1 MIKDIEPKKRRY
13 NLYQKLAEYGI
24 DKEQFLQK
32 CIDSGYTKEEV
43 DKYVEKGDVPVQIN
57 ILLYKILREAEEE
70 NIYYGSMPFMEMHLY
85 KRKLSGQVQYYYE
98 DEIEK
103 NECPLCGFSLIDIE
117 IKDTPLN
124 IYGYDKANFKQI
136 KYCDSCKKYHVI
148 YKKEGMKD
156 EM

>member
-43 DKYVEKGDVPVQIN
+43 DKYVEEGDIPVQIN

-70 NIYYGSMPFMEMHLY
+70 NIYYGSMPFIEMHLY
-85 KRKLSGQVQYYYE
+85 KRKLSNRVQYYYE
-98 DEIEK
+98 DELQH
-103 NECPLCGFSLIDIE
+103 NECPICGFNLIDKD
-117 IKDTPLN
+117 IKDPNTPLD
-124 IYGYDKANFKQI
+124 IYGYEKEKFKAI
-136 KYCDSCKKYHVI
+136 KYCDSCKRYHII
-148 YKKEGMKD
+148 YKRK
-156 EM
+156 